1 MESAPVL
8 ESTPAPSLPGME
20 VPGMAVPA
28 LTNDEA
34 RRIEQ
39 ALLEGYH
46 IAPLQQMEVGG
57 RALADLAAR
66 MVDTPLADA
75 AFVVLAGKGTH
86 GGTALAAARHLLSRG
101 AWVQVVGTHPTEQYK
116 EGAAQQLA
124 TLDAMGAPLVW
135 SPEGYAI
142 PSLPDADLVIDALVA
157 PGIKGDPRGRVRE
170 LMLQANGGR
179 AAVLSLEA
187 PTGIDTD
194 DGQLYQPH
202 IRAAATLS
210 LGLPRRGLLV
220 APARS
225 ACGRLFVADA
235 AWPLALYAEVGIEPP
250 LLFQDRTLIE
260 LQVTDGFAH
269 VANAPAR
276 MD

>member
-1 MESAPVL
+1 METATVL
-8 ESTPAPSLPGME
+8 EGTPAPSL
-20 VPGMAVPA
+20 PGMAVPA

-34 RRIEQ
+34 RQIEQ
-39 ALLEGYH
+39 ALQEGYH
-46 IAPLQQMEVGG
+46 IAPLQQMEIGG

-101 AWVQVVGTHPTEQYK
+101 AWVQVIGTHPAEQYK
-116 EGAAQQLA
+116 EGAAQLLA

-135 SPEGYAI
+135 SPENYAV
-142 PSLPDADLVIDALVA
+142 PPLPDADLVIDALVA

-170 LMLQANGGR
+170 LMLLANGGR
-179 AAVLSLEA
+179 APVLSLEA
-187 PTGIDTD
+187 PTGIDTN

-202 IRAAATLS
+202 MRAAATLS

-235 AWPLALYAEVGIEPP
+235 AWPLAIYGEVGIEPP
-250 LLFQDRTLIE
+250 LLFQDRALIE
-260 LQVTDGFAH
+260 VQVTDGVAH
-269 VANAPAR
+269 VANASAR